1 MCPLHSGIG
10 RSAARV
16 RALCSTG
23 APLSVNDW
31 SLAFN
36 APLLGVKAAR
46 VAFKAPLLAFK
57 DVLLAVKVARFAFK
71 GMPMP
76 QGRRWLAL
84 SDARLPQTDGFPS
97 VRDASVA
104 LVSPRAWLSM
114 RQLRPRAQA
123 LGRVGYRSMVITQG
137 NRPAIWSRY
146 PLSEKKSTRAM
157 AEIPFSRPS
166 LMKGDDE
173 VPETPQRA
181 FVLERR

>member
-1 MCPLHSGIG
+1 M
-10 RSAARV
+10 
-16 RALCSTG
+16 G

-57 DVLLAVKVARFAFK
+57 APLLAVKTARFAFK

-76 QGRRWLAL
+76 QGRRWLTL
-84 SDARLPQTDGFPS
+84 SDARLPQTDARLPQTDRS
-97 VRDASVA
+97 PLVRDASVA
-104 LVSPRAWLSM
+104 LLRPRAWLSM
-114 RQLRPRAQA
+114 RQLRPTAQA
-123 LGRVGYRSMVITQG
+123 LGQFGYRSMVNTQGNNTQG

-146 PLSEKKSTRAM
+146 PLSEKKTTRAM
-157 AEIPFSRPS
+157 AEMRFSRPS

-173 VPETPQRA
+173 VPQTPQRA